1 MGWVL
6 NSRSGSVRAIHL
18 MKHNCQSL
26 SLNFGKSRFLNQ
38 TCKCNFKTLNSAV
51 VANGENNSTGN
62 FLTRRFSDLLV
73 SRAGAAT
80 FALTTF
86 ALTMVVLVSNGST
99 VVDHTHHHLMVNG
112 SSQATIART
121 EREDMAKIMPVITM
135 LVLIITKMTPVLN
148 NSCSR
153 EPLF

>member
-26 SLNFGKSRFLNQ
+26 SLNLGKSQFLNQ
-38 TCKCNFKTLNSAV
+38 TCKSNFKTLNSAV

-80 FALTTF
+80 FALTAF
-86 ALTMVVLVSNGST
+86 ALTMFVLVSNGST
-99 VVDHTHHHLMVNG
+99 VVEHTRGGTHA
-112 SSQATIART
+112 SSSHGQWFESSHGCSYR
-121 EREDMAKIMPVITM
+121 ERDYGQKMPVITM
-135 LVLIITKMTPVLN
+135 LVLIITKWH
-148 NSCSR
+148 
-153 EPLF
+153 LF

>member
-1 MGWVL
+1 
-6 NSRSGSVRAIHL
+6 

-26 SLNFGKSRFLNQ
+26 SLNLGKSQFLNQ

-80 FALTTF
+80 FALTAF
-86 ALTMVVLVSNGST
+86 ALVSNGIT
-99 VVDHTHHHLMVNG
+99 VVEHTHHHPMVSG
-112 SSQATIART
+112 SSQATVART
-121 EREDMAKIMPVITM
+121 ERENMAKKCV
-135 LVLIITKMTPVLN
+135 
-148 NSCSR
+148 S
-153 EPLF
+153 